1 MMIRLAMIVRDESAR
16 IQASLEAARPLIDS
30 WCIIDTG
37 SEDGTQDLIR
47 ESLADLPGVLHE
59 RPWVSFEHNRTELFT
74 AAKGRGADW
83 LLLLDADMTIEH
95 DGPLPDLQ
103 AADAWEAR
111 IHYGQIDYA
120 LPILVRASRAWRY
133 QGAAHAHLAA
143 DDGPFV
149 TLPLPGVRVHAESSA
164 KPEKFRR
171 DLAALSAEHAKNPL
185 DPRTTFYLA
194 QTYQDLG
201 MPLEAIQHYRAR
213 AHQAGGWDEETFYAR
228 YRLGFHLGQSVSGI
242 EGIRELLAAW
252 EMRPGRAEPLR
263 AIACL
268 ANSIADKIPYPN
280 DRLFVHPSAYKR
292 PAPAA
297 KTVADIS
304 AVIVTRGDVDLRDI
318 LDALPYQDVV
328 IWDNSQRPEDQK
340 CYGRYLAMTEAAND
354 L

>member
-1 MMIRLAMIVRDESAR
+1 MIVRDEAAR
-16 IQASLEAARPLIDS
+16 IQACLAAARPLIDS

-47 ESLADLPGVLHE
+47 EALADLPGALHE
-59 RPWVSFEHNRTELFT
+59 RPWVSFEHNRTELF
-74 AAKGRGADW
+74 AAAQGRGADW
-83 LLLLDADMTIEH
+83 LLLLDADMTIQS
-95 DGPLPDLQ
+95 DGPLLDLE

-111 IHYGQIDYA
+111 IRYGPIDYA
-120 LPILVRASRAWRY
+120 LPILVRASRAWSY

-143 DDGPFV
+143 DDGPFT

-171 DLAALSAEHAKNPL
+171 DRAALSTEHAKNPL

-194 QTYQDLG
+194 QTYQDLD

-228 YRLGFHLGQSVSGI
+228 YRLGVLLGENVSGI
-242 EGIRELLAAW
+242 EGMRELLAAW

-263 AIACL
+263 AIANL

-280 DRLFVHPSAYKR
+280 DRLFVHSTAYKR
-292 PAPAA
+292 PAPAT
-297 KTVADIS
+297 KPVADIS

-328 IWDNSQRPEDQK
+328 DL
-340 CYGRYLAMTEAAND
+340 GRLAAARKTRNATAATSP
-354 L
+354 